1 MGRIVEAA
9 ATSHILMA
17 PVGVEERAKRIVAG
31 MNEIGRRLRAA
42 QPNAIIVIS
51 SDHMFNI
58 NLALQPP
65 FCVGVSDGYVPFGDM
80 EIPREKRP
88 GSRALGEALVRRAAA
103 RGFDLAKA
111 EELRPDHGVALPL
124 LAVDPERRIPIVPL
138 LVNINMDPPPAPARC
153 HSLGRVL
160 RLTVEEDRP
169 AGERVA
175 VLATGGL
182 SHWLNVPRH
191 GEVNEAFDRSVM
203 DILTAGRGGEL
214 ARLSA
219 AEIVARGGNG
229 GLEVMNWLMAGA
241 AAGEK
246 GGEVVYYEK
255 MPEWFTGM
263 GGITLDVDGGIK
275 DAMNA

>member
-1 MGRIVEAA
+1 MGRIVAAA

-31 MNEIGRRLRAA
+31 MNEIGRHLRAA
-42 QPNAIIVIS
+42 RPDAIIVIS

-80 EIPREKRP
+80 DIPREKRP
-88 GSRALGEALVRRAAA
+88 GNRALGETLVRRAAA
-103 RGFDLAKA
+103 GGFDLAKA

-124 LAVDPERRIPIVPL
+124 LAVDPERCIPIVPL

-153 HSLGRVL
+153 HALGRVL

-191 GEVNEAFDRSVM
+191 GEVDEAFDRWVM
-203 DILTAGRGGEL
+203 DILIAGRGQEL

-219 AEIVARGGNG
+219 ADIVTRGGNG

-241 AAGEK
+241 AAGET

-263 GGITLDVDGGIK
+263 GGIMLDVDGEIK
-275 DAMNA
+275 EAVNA